1 MQANQSQL
9 IKLWPLRPHQT
20 TRMNLQKTKKSG
32 KIETEWWNSKNLETY
47 LRVLLSNY
55 LVPSYCTFSRLRNL
69 LSNLFPSTNLLPFY
83 TYFKSLSSMP
93 PFRWSSH
100 APPVL
105 FLFSLYSYQPLKLNM
120 FKRIHFPF
128 FYFPSFFKNQNAPSP
143 LMQNILLPYVCS
155 HINSFFLIKYF
166 SYLFERTC
174 LSESWIAAHIL
185 LSNNRKTKIERIKTK
200 RVSNLATYQI
210 LK

>member
-1 MQANQSQL
+1 ML
-9 IKLWPLRPHQT
+9 KL
-20 TRMNLQKTKKSG
+20 NG
-32 KIETEWWNSKNLETY
+32 DIAKIWKHT
-47 LRVLLSNY
+47 
-55 LVPSYCTFSRLRNL
+55 CTFS
-69 LSNLFPSTNLLPFY
+69 SPIAWFQATAPFPDWEICSPNLFPSTNLLSLY
-83 TYFKSLSSMP
+83 TCSKSLSSMP
-93 PFRWSSH
+93 PFRRSSH
-100 APPVL
+100 APPSL
-105 FLFSLYSYQPLKLNM
+105 FLFSLYSYQPLKLNLL
-120 FKRIHFPF
+120 KRIHFPF
-128 FYFPSFFKNQNAPSP
+128 FYFPSFFQKSECSSL
-143 LMQNILLPYVCS
+143 LMQDLLFPYVCS